1 MPVFGYFAPMPPIA
15 WNPVLAGAAL
25 SLTLTLLGAPL
36 VGAAAG
42 GALAG
47 RFTPIAPA
55 YQGAL
60 VAVATIL
67 ALALLPVP
75 GPEDTVLIL
84 VTDALLLGA
93 GSLAALVAWRFRPV
107 GR

>member
-1 MPVFGYFAPMPPIA
+1 MPPVA

-25 SLTLTLLGAPL
+25 SITLTLLGAPL
-36 VGAAAG
+36 IGVAAG

-47 RFTPIAPA
+47 RFAAIAPA

-84 VTDALLLGA
+84 LTDALLLAA
-93 GSLAALVAWRFRPV
+93 GSLAAVVAGRFRSV